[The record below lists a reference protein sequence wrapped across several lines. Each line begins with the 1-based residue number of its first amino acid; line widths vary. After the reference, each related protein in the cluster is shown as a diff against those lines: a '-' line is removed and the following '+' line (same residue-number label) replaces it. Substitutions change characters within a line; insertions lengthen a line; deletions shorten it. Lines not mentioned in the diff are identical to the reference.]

1 MPHKSIVLLFI
12 KAPLKG
18 QVKSRLAAAIG
29 EEKALE
35 LYKCFILDIVQTLHK
50 SGYSFRICY
59 SPPDAGAMIPAWIGQ
74 EYPSMPQ
81 KGDDLGARMENAFI
95 RIFSEGFSSAVLIGS
110 DLPDLPAAIIR
121 EAFDA
126 LTKSDAVIGPAADG
140 GYYLIGFNKA
150 VFSPRIFRG
159 IQWSTDRV
167 FEETM
172 KRCLEGSLRTYMLP
186 EWSDVDTIGDLRALL
201 ARNRDTGV
209 KRSKTI
215 AFLMGSNIRK
225 HI

>member
-1 MPHKSIVLLFI
+1 
-12 KAPLKG
+12 
-18 QVKSRLAAAIG
+18 
-29 EEKALE
+29 
-35 LYKCFILDIVQTLHK
+35 
-50 SGYSFRICY
+50 
-59 SPPDAGAMIPAWIGQ
+59 
-74 EYPSMPQ
+74 MPQ
-81 KGDDLGARMENAFI
+81 IGDDLGARMENAFI

-150 VFSPRIFRG
+150 VFSPRILRG

-172 KRCLEGSLRTYMLP
+172 KRCREGSLRTYVLP
-186 EWSDVDTIGDLRALL
+186 EWSDVDTIDDLRALL
-201 ARNRDTGV
+201 VRNRDAGV
-209 KRSKTI
+209 KRSKTLSY
-215 AFLMGSNIRK
+215 LMDLSDRR